1 IAAGKEEQEPQ
12 DREIPPKHR
21 RVPPRGCGARSTP
34 GRFTAA
40 AGPPAAHETKTFPF
54 GWKGISREGSGFLR
68 AVWAGTAH
76 ARPPRRPMP
85 ENRSSA
91 GRGPGS
97 LAGGHALAR
106 SAVVRQGGGMGLR
119 DGDGSAE
126 VLAEE
131 ADHPLVEA
139 AQGLRLVDHV
149 GESGEREKLVVD
161 PGTEEGVGD
170 LERLREVDVVVG
182 GAVEIGRASCR

>member
-1 IAAGKEEQEPQ
+1 GRRIGKSWRDAGDGGRGRLPIGRDFVGIARIVGTVDHGIGSVARIAAGKEEQEPQ
-12 DREIPPKHR
+12 DREVPPKHR

-68 AVWAGTAH
+68 VVWAGTAH

-97 LAGGHALAR
+97 LAGGHAL
-106 SAVVRQGGGMGLR
+106 
-119 DGDGSAE
+119 
-126 VLAEE
+126 
-131 ADHPLVEA
+131 
-139 AQGLRLVDHV
+139 
-149 GESGEREKLVVD
+149 
-161 PGTEEGVGD
+161 
-170 LERLREVDVVVG
+170 
-182 GAVEIGRASCR
+182 